1 MVEPSQKAPDFRL
14 EDQDGNT
21 HQLSDYAGK
30 KVILYFYPKDDTP
43 GCTREA
49 IEFTEFKKN
58 FEDLNTVIIGV
69 SKDSVD
75 KHKKFCDKHQLKIT
89 LLSDKEPFITERYG
103 VWQEKKN
110 YGKTYMGIVRTT
122 VLINES
128 GIIQHVWENV
138 KVNGHVEAVLKEIQN
153 A

>member
-1 MVEPSQKAPDFRL
+1 MVQENEKAPEFSL
-14 EDQDGNT
+14 NDQDGKR
-21 HQLSDYAGK
+21 HSLSDYAGK
-30 KVILYFYPKDDTP
+30 KVVLYFYPKDDTP

-49 IEFTEFKKN
+49 TEFTELKDTFASH
-58 FEDLNTVIIGV
+58 NTEIIGV
-69 SKDSVD
+69 SRDSVD

-89 LLSDKEPFITERYG
+89 LLSDEEPFITEAYG

-122 VLINES
+122 VLINED
-128 GIIQHVWENV
+128 GIINKIWEKV
-138 KVNGHVEAVLKEIQN
+138 KVDGHVEDVLNTIQN